1 MATEDFLQMSSRFCE
16 NAESTEGSLSSVTE
30 PSPIYVPSPSVETDV
45 EAQVATDTTINQTGS
60 YGDKTSE
67 NRRPIVSPER
77 QFERC
82 DNRACKT
89 TMADCFKFDGQNCCV
104 CPPAYYGGGAEGCWS
119 IVPERPRRIYLDGQ
133 MQLNLE
139 GPGRDPIVLFTF
151 LDTEV
156 KKDESILLQSGVHD
170 VPQNFQSIHIMSPIF
185 QFLNSFLAF
194 PSQQC
199 MNTDLMASRIFNV
212 FSLASGFSTPF
223 NFTFRLQVTDHGNLV
238 VRGALLRQS
247 STEDTYRGSITIEV
261 FPEGDFTP
269 LTSTLVGTDGI
280 FQSDEKH
287 SRLIIYEKRCAGRL
301 DFEPQVYTFKTG
313 ENKTVTVQVYG
324 SGNAL
329 VEDGACIL
337 AENSLMAKGKK
348 FFVKMDTQG
357 YCREDCRSG
366 SGCSFYCV
374 DMPALYANTPG
385 SCDCVICEQE
395 NEVCVPEG
403 SSHSCKC
410 KEGFKRNENGVCQ
423 EDRIQLRI
431 DSVCQL
437 HLDAGPCRG
446 RMIRYGFDSQIGR
459 CREFT
464 YGGCLGNA
472 NNFET
477 LAECEARCG
486 TASSGAKS
494 EDENDDVCQ
503 QPIIRGPCR
512 ASLSRFAYNPSTGN
526 CEAFSYGGCR
536 GNRNNFETK
545 EECERRCLVAF
556 ANPCTTVRCGYNAH
570 CVNGTCHCNEGYD
583 GDARYECRP
592 VYADRCADVRC
603 GYNARCS
610 DGVCVCEAGFEG
622 DPYSHCRQIPD
633 RCANVRCGYNARCS
647 DGVCVCEDGF
657 EGDPNIQCNR
667 VADPC
672 VNVRCGYNARC
683 QNGTCYCE
691 PGYDGDP
698 NYECRL
704 VGSG

>member
-60 YGDKTSE
+60 YGDKTS
-67 NRRPIVSPER
+67 
-77 QFERC
+77 
-82 DNRACKT
+82 
-89 TMADCFKFDGQNCCV
+89 
-104 CPPAYYGGGAEGCWS
+104 
-119 IVPERPRRIYLDGQ
+119 VPERPRRIYLDGQ

-423 EDRIQLRI
+423 DYSIYVFVSCCELEDRIQLRI

-592 VYADRCADVRC
+592 VYADVRC